1 MYFEIRNN
9 LLIQPISDAHKIEI
23 MEMIIKLLIVKR
35 QFTMISSKGL
45 ELWISTNECR
55 VVSVWTVFNSAM
67 ACASI
72 VNDSMDAYYNHKL
85 FGDKESRL

>member
-23 MEMIIKLLIVKR
+23 MEMIIKLLIAKR

-55 VVSVWTVFNSAM
+55 VVSVWT
-67 ACASI
+67 
-72 VNDSMDAYYNHKL
+72 
-85 FGDKESRL
+85 

>member
-1 MYFEIRNN
+1 
-9 LLIQPISDAHKIEI
+9 
-23 MEMIIKLLIVKR
+23 MIFKLLMAKR

-45 ELWISTNECR
+45 ELWIKYRLTSCCFHLDLGLY
-55 VVSVWTVFNSAM
+55 FNSAM

-72 VNDSMDAYYNHKL
+72 VNDSMDAYLNHKL